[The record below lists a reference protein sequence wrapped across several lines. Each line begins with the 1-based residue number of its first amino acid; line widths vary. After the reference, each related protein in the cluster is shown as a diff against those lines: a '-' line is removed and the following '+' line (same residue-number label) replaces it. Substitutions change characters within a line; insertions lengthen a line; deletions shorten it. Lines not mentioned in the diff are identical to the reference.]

1 MNEQLKTLLNLRSLR
16 AYSRDLS
23 LEQLEEAFEKLM
35 TVVDERQKAEAEAQA
50 EKAEQQAKLAAIT
63 SQISKDGI
71 DVQALLNTLS
81 GETKKKVKRAP
92 RPAKY
97 KYVDSSGTE
106 KTWTGQ
112 GRVPSAIQTQLDAEK
127 SLDDF
132 LIK

>member
-35 TVVDERQKAEAEAQA
+35 TVVDERQNAEAEAQA

-71 DVQALLNTLS
+71 DIQALLNTLS

-92 RPAKY
+92 KPAKY

-106 KTWTGQ
+106 RTWTGQ
-112 GRVPSAIQTQLDAEK
+112 GRVPTAIQTQLDSEK